1 MGRPEKSVT
10 ETESLEPAATE
21 RASCVV
27 GEYLRG
33 SYDITCSDRV
43 IFGSGTGH
51 DGKESLE
58 RHPIKKSEGV
68 KVDWE

>member
-10 ETESLEPAATE
+10 ETESCEPAATE

-43 IFGSGTGH
+43 ILGSENVWVEEIEFALLCEASVGQHHLG
-51 DGKESLE
+51 
-58 RHPIKKSEGV
+58 
-68 KVDWE
+68 

>member
-43 IFGSGTGH
+43 IFGS
-51 DGKESLE
+51 E
-58 RHPIKKSEGV
+58 
-68 KVDWE
+68 KVWVEEIEFALLGEASVGQHH